1 MAKYLTLHPQYFLK
15 EGFGTLMS
23 HYAVMYS
30 LYRDTGIIPVVM
42 RLNFKE
48 QNLTSAMEGFNNF
61 NTSII
66 YHSEAFINFDKI
78 FITMYESQVSKYNW
92 YLKDYS
98 SFTYNNIVH
107 LLKYENANNICCL
120 WSLNSNMIQKY
131 LNDIINNLYI
141 FNTKIIDISKKYLPI
156 TNKNIVGICVRNEY
170 KKFICPHIKLSI
182 NFYEHAMN
190 QFDKNN
196 TKYLIFSDDIEECKQ
211 IFKKLEDTFDIS
223 YTEPMQSAIGMCA
236 MSMCDHIIC
245 ANSSFSYWASL
256 LNTKSN
262 KKIICPTKFIDDR
275 SHPNLAQML
284 NYKWYPDSWC
294 AIDIC

>member
-1 MAKYLTLHPQYFLK
+1 MSNYLTLHPSYFLK

-30 LYRDTGIIPVVM
+30 LYKDVNITPVVVHIDFQSRYQISAM
-42 RLNFKE
+42 KYFNNLNEPITDHHQAFKNFK
-48 QNLTSAMEGFNNF
+48 
-61 NTSII
+61 
-66 YHSEAFINFDKI
+66 DI
-78 FITMYESQVSKYNW
+78 FLLLNEKEVSKYNW
-92 YLKDYS
+92 STQNYSNMQYHDIINHLKKQ
-98 SFTYNNIVH
+98 TQNISC
-107 LLKYENANNICCL
+107 I
-120 WSLNSNMIQKY
+120 WSLSAHMYDKY
-131 LNDIINNLYI
+131 LNEIINMLYI
-141 FNTKIIDISKKYLPI
+141 FNDSIIESAKNILPK
-156 TNKNIVGICVRNEY
+156 TNKNIIAICVRNEY
-170 KKFICPHIKLSI
+170 KKIICPHVKLSL
-182 NFYEHAMN
+182 NFYIESMK
-190 QFDKNN
+190 QFDRNN
-196 TKYLIFSDDIEECKQ
+196 SQYLIFSDDIAECKK
-211 IFKKLEDTFDIS
+211 IFEPIEKSFDIM
-223 YTEPMQSAIGMCA
+223 YTNPMQSALGMCA